1 MNNKE
6 FDLYMP
12 EVDKILTGALQEDV
26 GSGDITTRSTVA
38 PEKRAH
44 GRYIAKESG
53 VLCGLFICE
62 RVFSLVGGDVKFTPL
77 FSEGDFVNK
86 GDVIATV
93 EGNARNILV
102 GERVGLNLLQHMS
115 GIATMTKKTVDAVKG
130 TNVKIADTRKATP
143 GLRILEKYAVRVG
156 GGTNHRFNLSDGVLI
171 KDNHIIASGSIK
183 NAVASAKKNVPHT
196 VKIEV
201 ETENSDQINEALEAG
216 ADIIMLDNMSTD
228 DMKKAVGIIGG
239 RALTEA
245 SGNMG
250 DKSSD
255 ELLSVAKTGVDIIS
269 VGALTHSVHAMDI
282 SLKLSID

>member
-1 MNNKE
+1 M
-6 FDLYMP
+6 
-12 EVDKILTGALQEDV
+12 
-26 GSGDITTRSTVA
+26 
-38 PEKRAH
+38 
-44 GRYIAKESG
+44 
-53 VLCGLFICE
+53 
-62 RVFSLVGGDVKFTPL
+62 
-77 FSEGDFVNK
+77 
-86 GDVIATV
+86 
-93 EGNARNILV
+93 
-102 GERVGLNLLQHMS
+102 
-115 GIATMTKKTVDAVKG
+115 
-130 TNVKIADTRKATP
+130 KIADTRKATP

-201 ETENSDQINEALEAG
+201 ETENFDQINEALEAG